1 MNHISNTNTNSAA
14 AHPPPHHLPK
24 AKHVANLTI
33 PLHFLPSFLPPS
45 PSSHHQALSTHS
57 PIPFCSLLIGRR
69 GRPGL
74 ASRAAMISSPSPSPS
89 PSGTPSPK
97 GVSATPRQGSSRWR
111 SGAVRGAYGRRLL
124 DALRA
129 TGGGQPRPRAVK
141 AAADSALALTARG
154 QTRWSR
160 AILLAG
166 AACGRRRRVLV
177 KAGGKVRRRRRRP
190 PVQARDKAAVAALK
204 GQGKDKV
211 QERLRALGCLVPGCR
226 RLPAPALLE
235 EAADYVAALQ
245 MQVSAMRAL
254 ADALAAA
261 QLSSPAER

>member
-1 MNHISNTNTNSAA
+1 
-14 AHPPPHHLPK
+14 
-24 AKHVANLTI
+24 
-33 PLHFLPSFLPPS
+33 
-45 PSSHHQALSTHS
+45 
-57 PIPFCSLLIGRR
+57 
-69 GRPGL
+69 
-74 ASRAAMISSPSPSPS
+74 MISSPSPSPSPS

-129 TGGGQPRPRAVK
+129 TGGGQPRAVK

-166 AACGRRRRVLV
+166 AVCSRRRVLV
-177 KAGGKVRRRRRRP
+177 KAGGKVRRRRRPPP

-204 GQGKDKV
+204 GQGKGKDKV

-261 QLSSPAER
+261 QLSSPADAEAEAER

>member
-1 MNHISNTNTNSAA
+1 
-14 AHPPPHHLPK
+14 
-24 AKHVANLTI
+24 
-33 PLHFLPSFLPPS
+33 
-45 PSSHHQALSTHS
+45 
-57 PIPFCSLLIGRR
+57 
-69 GRPGL
+69 
-74 ASRAAMISSPSPSPS
+74 MISSPSPSLSPS

-129 TGGGQPRPRAVK
+129 TGDGQPRPRAVK

-166 AACGRRRRVLV
+166 AACSRRRVLV
-177 KAGGKVRRRRRRP
+177 KAGGKVRRRRRRRP

-204 GQGKDKV
+204 GQGKGKDKV

-261 QLSSPAER
+261 QLSSPADAEAEAER